1 MTFKRHHIKVW
12 NLIWY
17 GPSFSS
23 WSHSTLVI
31 LFFKTFLG
39 LLGLKDMFKMKITCM
54 LQYLAWNTYYW
65 WKQNLS
71 IKNCQKVRSMNYT
84 TCIVVSGNSGALAC
98 LKRHKAASFFT
109 RHSSLSK
116 THMTSICN
124 TYRKTC
130 SLLLTSRM
138 SQKRWF
144 IHKWRIGSLKSCSL
158 QVVIDWI
165 KHVGC
170 FLNRTITEITFMC
183 HLLTGLVLFSLPGV
197 SLPWE

>member
-1 MTFKRHHIKVW
+1 MIWFGKTSNRICSSLTFKRHHKVW

-23 WSHSTLVI
+23 RSQSTLVI

-39 LLGLKDMFKMKITCM
+39 LLGLKESTCM
-54 LQYLAWNTYYW
+54 LQYLTWNTFYW
-65 WKQNLS
+65 RKQNLY
-71 IKNCQKVRSMNYT
+71 IKNCQKVQSAIEELHNMY
-84 TCIVVSGNSGALAC
+84 CNSGALAC

-109 RHSSLSK
+109 SQSSLSK

-144 IHKWRIGSLKSCSL
+144 IHNIEPKWRLGS
-158 QVVIDWI
+158 
-165 KHVGC
+165 
-170 FLNRTITEITFMC
+170 
-183 HLLTGLVLFSLPGV
+183 
-197 SLPWE
+197 